1 MGCKITDYSLIIKGF
16 ISFSR
21 LKTLRIY
28 YLLIICRIELT
39 NCKQNR
45 DASLQIDSL
54 WKNKE

>member
-28 YLLIICRIELT
+28 YLLIICCIEL
-39 NCKQNR
+39 KQNR

>member
-28 YLLIICRIELT
+28 YLLIICCIKLT

>member
-1 MGCKITDYSLIIKGF
+1 MGCKITDYSLIIKAF

-28 YLLIICRIELT
+28 YLLIICSIELM

>member
-1 MGCKITDYSLIIKGF
+1 MGCKITDNSLIIKGF

-28 YLLIICRIELT
+28 YLLIICCIELT

>member
-28 YLLIICRIELT
+28 YLLIICSIELT

>member
-16 ISFSR
+16 ISISR
-21 LKTLRIY
+21 LKTMRIY
-28 YLLIICRIELT
+28 YLLIICSAELT